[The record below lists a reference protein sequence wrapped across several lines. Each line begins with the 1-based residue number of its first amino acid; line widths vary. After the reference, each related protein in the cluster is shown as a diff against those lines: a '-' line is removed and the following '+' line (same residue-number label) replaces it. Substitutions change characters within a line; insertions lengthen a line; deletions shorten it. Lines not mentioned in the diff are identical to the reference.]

1 MSVNSPPPVDKANVK
16 VLMSVNSPPPVDK
29 ANVKVYIFT
38 FQQK

>member
-1 MSVNSPPPVDKANVK
+1 